1 MIMVEYNENIN
12 YYLYNYFFNN
22 EKYLSLIY
30 QCEKYRYP
38 FQKRNQ
44 IYNRLGHW

>member
-1 MIMVEYNENIN
+1 MVEYNENIN

-30 QCEKYRYP
+30 HNVKSIDIR
-38 FQKRNQ
+38 FKRE
-44 IYNRLGHW
+44 IKFTID